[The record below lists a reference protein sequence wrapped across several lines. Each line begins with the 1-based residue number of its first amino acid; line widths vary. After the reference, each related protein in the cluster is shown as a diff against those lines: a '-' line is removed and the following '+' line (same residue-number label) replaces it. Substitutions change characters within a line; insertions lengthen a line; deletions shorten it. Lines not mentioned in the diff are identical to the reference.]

1 MIFSNKQRMS
11 NFPSS
16 EALCQNECGL
26 ALHSHT
32 CVTENLE
39 TEPSPLLIC
48 EIIRGTEDGAQRGKR
63 GGLTMGEFP
72 HSKYFP
78 ASTYILIHHST
89 KGSLKYINTP
99 F

>member
-1 MIFSNKQRMS
+1 MSTMIFSNKQRMS

-63 GGLTMGEFP
+63 EGLTMGEGMLSSHQRVTLHLRP
-72 HSKYFP
+72 PCHS
-78 ASTYILIHHST
+78 HSW
-89 KGSLKYINTP
+89 KNQQ
-99 F
+99 